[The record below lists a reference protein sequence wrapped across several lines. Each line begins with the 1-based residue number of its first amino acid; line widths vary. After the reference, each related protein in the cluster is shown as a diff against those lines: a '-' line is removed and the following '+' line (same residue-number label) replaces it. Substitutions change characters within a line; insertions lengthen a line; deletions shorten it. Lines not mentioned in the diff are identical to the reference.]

1 VKATSLAGSPGTL
14 GPLPGRTRILVA
26 SSPWTISRFIPTVFT
41 ELVGFGAELVF
52 AAEAGKD
59 PVPAEL
65 RDSPQATA
73 AQLPIHREGD
83 AGESVKLLR
92 RMIDL
97 NRFYDP
103 RLVDSS
109 WARHRTAVRALVS
122 AGYPDART
130 AAEELASQSLP
141 ANVHAALT
149 RGLGAIERQ
158 LPPPPQLVAAVEE
171 LGVDAI
177 LLVSRCSLGGSE
189 RDVLK
194 VAQALDL
201 PTTMLVWSWDNLSSK
216 ALLNEHPDR
225 MLVWNERQVEEAV
238 ELHGFRREHVQ
249 ALGAPNFDRFFVE
262 LEEQRTHPRP
272 SRDRKT
278 ILYLGS
284 SKNVCKQEPDVF
296 LRWVAAVRASED
308 SVVRDARVVVRPY
321 PGGGG
326 WRRWRPDAT
335 DEFEVEPARKLE
347 PGRLAGL
354 LLDADVVVALNT
366 SAELEAALAG
376 RPVVTFRAGELA
388 PGQEGSI
395 HFEYLLEQHG
405 GFVIDSRDLDEHVG
419 NLARVLTGEADTG
432 SLTGFAERFVRPEGL
447 ERPVSPL
454 VAAAVLEYSRRAA
467 PERPRLVAR

>member
-1 VKATSLAGSPGTL
+1 VPG
-14 GPLPGRTRILVA
+14 PTRILVA
-26 SSPWTISRFIPTVFT
+26 SSPSSISRFIPTVFT

-52 AAEAGKD
+52 AGEAGKN
-59 PVPAEL
+59 PMPAEL
-65 RDSPQATA
+65 HDSPQASVVE
-73 AQLPIHREGD
+73 LPIHREGD

-92 RMIDL
+92 RMIDF
-97 NRFYDP
+97 NRFCDP
-103 RLVDSS
+103 RLVNSS

-130 AAEELASQSLP
+130 AADDLASHSLP

-158 LPPPPQLVAAVEE
+158 LPPPPGLVAAVEE

-216 ALLNEHPDR
+216 GLLTEHPDR

-262 LEEQRTHPRP
+262 LEEQRTHSRTP
-272 SRDRKT
+272 RDRKT

-284 SKNVCKQEPDVF
+284 SKNVCKHEPDVF
-296 LRWVAAVRASED
+296 LRWLAAVRASED
-308 SVVRDARVVVRPY
+308 PVVRDARVVVRPY
-321 PGGGG
+321 PGGGD

-335 DEFEVEPARKLE
+335 DEFDVEPARKLE

-366 SAELEAALAG
+366 SAELEAAIVG
-376 RPVVTFRAGELA
+376 RPVVTFRAGSGA
-388 PGQEGSI
+388 PGQEGSV
-395 HFEYLLEQHG
+395 HFRYLLEEQG
-405 GFVIDSRDLDEHVG
+405 GFVIDSPDLAEHVQTLSRALVG
-419 NLARVLTGEADTG
+419 GPDRERQRAFV
-432 SLTGFAERFVRPEGL
+432 ERFLRPRGL
-447 ERPVSPL
+447 NRPVSPM
-454 VAAAVLEYSRRAA
+454 VASTIIAIAEPAAQVVSELA
-467 PERPRLVAR
+467 